1 MMISN
6 LVSLLPLVRQP
17 GGSNHALVPLCG
29 LLLRGLIPRERPA
42 PSGQWDVG
50 ACLPEPLRITT
61 RGRFVLLDGQC
72 SVGPLQSC
80 CWLRARLSCRQLRS
94 AQDPACAGARGGHPA
109 SVAHSCPHIR
119 TVPRGAVSLLRSL
132 VSPRDPTDGVIS
144 HHPSHLVSAL
154 TGSYVG
160 GGS

>member
-109 SVAHSCPHIR
+109 SVAHACPHIR
-119 TVPRGAVSLLRSL
+119 TVPRGPVNLREKSCFAERSHRRSDL
-132 VSPRDPTDGVIS
+132 PSSFSPRQRID
-144 HHPSHLVSAL
+144 
-154 TGSYVG
+154 
-160 GGS
+160 